1 MDFKLCIYTDNV
13 FILQETQFNSI
24 IYILD
29 KAESILAFYFC
40 AMHMSALENI
50 WHAVKK
56 KKKWVL
62 GIESRC
68 DKGSKQNL
76 ELVSFSIF
84 ELWQTSLHP
93 DVP

>member
-1 MDFKLCIYTDNV
+1 MDYKLCIYTDNV
-13 FILQETQFNSI
+13 LILQETQFNSVLSI
-24 IYILD
+24 IFILD

-50 WHAVKK
+50 WHVVKK

-68 DKGSKQNL
+68 D
-76 ELVSFSIF
+76 
-84 ELWQTSLHP
+84 
-93 DVP
+93 